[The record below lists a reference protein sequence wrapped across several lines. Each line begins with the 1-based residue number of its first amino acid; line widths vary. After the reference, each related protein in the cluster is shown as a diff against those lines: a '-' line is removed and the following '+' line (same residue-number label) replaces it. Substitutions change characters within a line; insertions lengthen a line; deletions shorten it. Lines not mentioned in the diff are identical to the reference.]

1 MSYTK
6 TATGFLLSF
15 LLSFLALTVMA
26 SPADTTESGG
36 YSQPDT
42 ARSDTLRE
50 SVEYKYYVISPRRPQ
65 EIKPELMRHSPI
77 RAGNGSFNGHTDWYI
92 NWKYQPAPGP
102 YGCQLHN
109 IITRVHVIHTL
120 PALSE
125 YVTDK
130 QTIDVFNTFN
140 DALTRHEKNHGSN
153 GLAAAREI
161 DKTLSEIPPQ
171 RDCRYLS
178 RMADD
183 IASAIVQKY
192 IQADDEYDRLTR
204 NGETEGATIY

>member
-6 TATGFLLSF
+6 TAAGFLLSA
-15 LLSFLALTVMA
+15 LALTVTA
-26 SPADTTESGG
+26 SPSGTTESAK
-36 YSQPDT
+36 YSQQDT
-42 ARSDTLRE
+42 TRSNALRE

-77 RAGNGSFNGHTDWYI
+77 RSGNGSFNGHTDWYI
-92 NWKYQPAPGP
+92 DWKYQPAQGP

-120 PALSE
+120 PTLSE

-130 QTIDVFNTFN
+130 QTVEVFNKFN
-140 DALTRHEKNHGSN
+140 TALTQHEKNHGSN

-161 DKTLSEIPPQ
+161 DKTLSEIAPQ

-192 IQADDEYDRLTR
+192 IRADDEYDHLTR